1 MAKADHV
8 RMTPT
13 ALVPAVA
20 ESDPEALLAEVV
32 ASGWPRLIVPRALG
46 GEGATHP
53 ELAESLLHL
62 ARRHP
67 AAAWMAWSQGLVVEA
82 LVRCGNVALREHVL
96 PDLLTGAL
104 AGTLSWR
111 QDLTLASARSLVQAQ
126 PLERGWHLNGL
137 LDDVPNLQWEGY
149 VVVCPV
155 RFDAQVGQPQRW
167 AWVVLRSEEDGLR
180 HLIDVAR
187 PQDVA
192 TASGTVRLNNVYF
205 REDELLADDPH
216 RLALH
221 LQLLD
226 QALRPAMLAAALSR
240 PAPVHKKY
248 EV

>member
-1 MAKADHV
+1 
-8 RMTPT
+8 MTSDLTSTGAEQDAPSRL
-13 ALVPAVA
+13 AFVARRGLLRCAVPLAQGGDGAPIDELV
-20 ESDPEALLAEVV
+20 S
-32 ASGWPRLIVPRALG
+32 RIR
-46 GEGATHP
+46 
-53 ELAESLLHL
+53 ELAGQDMAS
-62 ARRHP
+62 ARI
-67 AAAWMAWSQGLVVEA
+67 AWAQRIAVEA
-82 LVRCGNVALREHVL
+82 LVHSPNIALREHLL

-111 QDLTLASARSLVQAQ
+111 LDLTLASARSLVQAQ

-180 HLIDVAR
+180 HVIDVAR

-192 TASGTVRLNNVYF
+192 TASGPVRLNNVYF